1 MTVYQIL
8 KDYMTGIA
16 GMGQFITN
24 QMVPSDFKKLLIK
37 ANEISAKMLTR
48 VFDDFDVRDA
58 DDLILDIAEIIDI
71 QKALSQSIDM
81 LPPEQKQK
89 LMMAQQAKQAQE
101 QESKQK
107 PGGEGG

>member
-8 KDYMTGIA
+8 KDYMTGIV

-37 ANEISAKMLTR
+37 ANEVSAKMLTR

-58 DDLILDIAEIIDI
+58 EDLVLDISEIIDI
-71 QKALSQSIDM
+71 QKALAQSIDM
-81 LPPEQKQK
+81 IPPEQKAK
-89 LMMAQQAKQAQE
+89 MMAAQQAQQAQG
-101 QESKQK
+101 QK
-107 PGGEGG
+107 PAGGQGA